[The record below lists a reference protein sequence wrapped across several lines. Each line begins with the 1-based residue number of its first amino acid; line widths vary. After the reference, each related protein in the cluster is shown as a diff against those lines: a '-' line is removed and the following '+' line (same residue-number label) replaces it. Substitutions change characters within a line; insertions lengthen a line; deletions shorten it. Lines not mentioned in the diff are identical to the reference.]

1 MLVYFVCNHN
11 LKWKVYAI
19 MSRDNV
25 NSEDRVQWVY
35 ASENNRQ
42 LEERYDQWAREYD
55 EDLSDDFGYVMPRM
69 TAEIFERFV
78 SKDAKVLDAGAG
90 TGLVGLELS
99 RLGYSDI
106 EAMDMSRGMLDV
118 AGEKGVYGALHQMVM
133 GETLGFESDRF
144 DAIIGVGVLTLG
156 HAPAS
161 SLDELAR
168 VTKPGGVVAFT
179 LRPDV
184 YEQNGFREKQGQLVS
199 EGKWELVEATDKFL
213 GMPKGE
219 PDVFF
224 QVWVY
229 RVSS

>member
-1 MLVYFVCNHN
+1 MDGEN
-11 LKWKVYAI
+11 
-19 MSRDNV
+19 RD
-25 NSEDRVQWVY
+25 SENRVQWVY
-35 ASENNRQ
+35 ASANNSQ
-42 LEERYDQWAREYD
+42 LEERYDQWAEEYD
-55 EDLSDDFGYVMPRM
+55 DDLADDFGYVMPRM

-90 TGLVGLELS
+90 TGLVGVELS
-99 RLGYSDI
+99 RLGYADI

-118 AGEKGVYGALHQMVM
+118 AGAKGVYGVLHQMVM

-144 DAIIGVGVLTLG
+144 DATIGVGVLTLG
-156 HAPAS
+156 HAPAN

-184 YEQNGFREKQGQLVS
+184 YEQNGFRERQEQLVS
-199 EGKWELVEATDKFL
+199 EGKWELAEVTEEFL

-219 PDVFF
+219 PDVSF